1 MMIHE
6 HDTPNGPRSLKLY
19 SVAFFT
25 WNESFSNL
33 DRHDVLAVGY
43 EMKDAIQRVK
53 EAAERDARDFTA
65 TEITDVVGF
74 KISAVE
80 GLEEK
85 SVETSINGV
94 NSPSLYSYIQHIDL
108 ESEADIQKLNTLDA
122 RIRDMTQEEQ
132 SL

>member
-1 MMIHE
+1 MIHE
-6 HDTPNGPRSLKLY
+6 NDTPNGPRSLKLY

-53 EAAERDARDFTA
+53 EAAERDAGDFTA
-65 TEITDVVGF
+65 TEITDVMGF

-85 SVETSINGV
+85 YVETSISGV
-94 NSPSLYSYIQHIDL
+94 NSPIPNLYSYIGH
-108 ESEADIQKLNTLDA
+108 
-122 RIRDMTQEEQ
+122 
-132 SL
+132 